1 MLLLGTLLLS
11 SGLLS
16 ELDVNPR
23 PGKPRRMILINLLE
37 QVQEHQEVSM
47 KAGTAAT
54 DWVQFLCWYQ
64 KSHSQYQ
71 EFEQRFVRF
80 IEDER
85 EKEGRLFHRWVAL
98 AELIT
103 QQFLDKQ
110 AGKKPERQ
118 KGNSSQPYVPARLM
132 TPINVAAFARYFS
145 SHVVGAAYDVPPE
158 LRSTLH
164 QLTES
169 VVLRK
174 VHRFIF
180 AYRRSKLKQLDKT
193 WRRQV
198 RLIVVMC
205 VRAVCVIWK
214 GCVCLIP
221 DVSCPQCRRL
231 RRYTPDMLSVP
242 NEYWMTGTT
251 V

>member
-1 MLLLGTLLLS
+1 MRS
-11 SGLLS
+11 ALLS

-23 PGKPRRMILINLLE
+23 PGKPRRMILINLLQ

-64 KSHSQYQ
+64 KSHAQYQ

-110 AGKKPERQ
+110 AGNKPAGQ
-118 KGNSSQPYVPARLM
+118 KGNSSQPHVPARLM
-132 TPINVAAFARYFS
+132 APINVAAFARYFS
-145 SHVVGAAYDVPPE
+145 THVVGATYDVPPE

-169 VVLRK
+169 IVLRK

-198 RLIVVMC
+198 RLILLC
-205 VRAVCVIWK
+205 VYACL
-214 GCVCLIP
+214 CVCLEARGFEP
-221 DVSCPQCRRL
+221 DSSIRFECC
-231 RRYTPDMLSVP
+231 SA
-242 NEYWMTGTT
+242 GA
-251 V
+251 